1 MKGMRNIALTIL
13 LFCSSI
19 AAWELIVRVFE
30 VPTFIFPA
38 PSKVAMAL
46 WRGFASGLYQKHLA
60 HTLLETVLGFLLG
73 SALGF
78 FLGTAVA
85 LSRYVEYFFYPYI
98 VMFQSLPKVALAPLI
113 VVWFG
118 LGLKSQVLNAAL
130 VAFFPLL
137 VNTMVGL
144 KSTDEDRMNLM
155 RSLAASESQIFW
167 MLRLPNALPFVM
179 AGLDVAMIF
188 ALIGAIVAEF
198 VGARAGLGMLIQ
210 SMNFNMDVSGQFSV
224 LLILSVVGL
233 LLNRCILLIR
243 RRVLFWD
250 PSEKERLE
258 RERIVHMKRTLIA
271 LVLTCFLVA
280 VSCANVLAQTSKLR
294 VGFCSR
300 VISSAAA
307 PFAIATKMG
316 WYKEDGVEVEL
327 AALAGSADCVKTT
340 ATKEIP
346 FSLPS
351 VEPLAAA
358 RTQGIK
364 AKIFY
369 TAYQGNIYGIAVP
382 ADSPI
387 QKITDLKGK
396 THRRHQHGHRR
407 GAGREGSDCNGRDES
422 G

>member
-1 MKGMRNIALTIL
+1 MKSARNIALTIL

-19 AAWELIVRVFE
+19 LAWELIVRVFE

-38 PSKVAMAL
+38 PSQVAIAL
-46 WRGFASGLYQKHLA
+46 WRGFASGLYQKHLS

-78 FLGTAVA
+78 SLGTAVA
-85 LSRYVEYFFYPYI
+85 LNRYVEYFFYPYI

-118 LGLKSQVLNAAL
+118 LGLKSQVINAAL

-137 VNTMVGL
+137 VNTVVGL

-155 RSLAASESQIFW
+155 RSLAASEGQIFW

-224 LLILSVVGL
+224 LLILSIVGL

-243 RRVLFWD
+243 RRILFWD
-250 PSEKERLE
+250 PSEKERLD
-258 RERIVHMKRTLIA
+258 RERITL
-271 LVLTCFLVA
+271 
-280 VSCANVLAQTSKLR
+280 
-294 VGFCSR
+294 
-300 VISSAAA
+300 
-307 PFAIATKMG
+307 
-316 WYKEDGVEVEL
+316 
-327 AALAGSADCVKTT
+327 
-340 ATKEIP
+340 
-346 FSLPS
+346 
-351 VEPLAAA
+351 
-358 RTQGIK
+358 
-364 AKIFY
+364 
-369 TAYQGNIYGIAVP
+369 
-382 ADSPI
+382 
-387 QKITDLKGK
+387 
-396 THRRHQHGHRR
+396 
-407 GAGREGSDCNGRDES
+407 
-422 G
+422 

>member
-1 MKGMRNIALTIL
+1 MKGVRNVALTII

-19 AAWELIVRVFE
+19 LAWELIVRAFE

-38 PSKVAMAL
+38 PSQVAVAL
-46 WRGFASGLYQKHLA
+46 WRGFASGLYQKHLY

-85 LSRYVEYFFYPYI
+85 LNRYVEYFFYPYI

-118 LGLKSQVLNAAL
+118 LGLRSQVVNAAL

-144 KSTDEDRMNLM
+144 KSADEDRLNLM

-167 MLRLPNALPFVM
+167 MLKLPNALPFVM

-243 RRVLFWD
+243 RRILFWD
-250 PSEKERLE
+250 PSEKERLQQ
-258 RERIVHMKRTLIA
+258 ERI
-271 LVLTCFLVA
+271 
-280 VSCANVLAQTSKLR
+280 
-294 VGFCSR
+294 
-300 VISSAAA
+300 
-307 PFAIATKMG
+307 
-316 WYKEDGVEVEL
+316 
-327 AALAGSADCVKTT
+327 
-340 ATKEIP
+340 
-346 FSLPS
+346 SL
-351 VEPLAAA
+351 
-358 RTQGIK
+358 
-364 AKIFY
+364 
-369 TAYQGNIYGIAVP
+369 
-382 ADSPI
+382 
-387 QKITDLKGK
+387 
-396 THRRHQHGHRR
+396 
-407 GAGREGSDCNGRDES
+407 
-422 G
+422 

>member
-1 MKGMRNIALTIL
+1 MKRFWNVALTIL

-19 AAWELIVRVFE
+19 LAWELIVRAFE
-30 VPTFIFPA
+30 IPTFIFPA
-38 PSKVAMAL
+38 PSQVAMAL
-46 WRGFASGLYQKHLA
+46 WRGFASGLYQKHLYY
-60 HTLLETVLGFLLG
+60 TLLETVLGFMLG

-85 LSRYVEYFFYPYI
+85 LNRYVEYFFYPYI

-118 LGLKSQVLNAAL
+118 LGLKSQVINTAL

-144 KSTDEDRMNLM
+144 KSADEDRMNLM
-155 RSLAASESQIFW
+155 RSLAASENQIFW

-224 LLILSVVGL
+224 LLILSIVGL

-258 RERIVHMKRTLIA
+258 RERIA
-271 LVLTCFLVA
+271 L
-280 VSCANVLAQTSKLR
+280 
-294 VGFCSR
+294 
-300 VISSAAA
+300 
-307 PFAIATKMG
+307 
-316 WYKEDGVEVEL
+316 
-327 AALAGSADCVKTT
+327 
-340 ATKEIP
+340 
-346 FSLPS
+346 
-351 VEPLAAA
+351 
-358 RTQGIK
+358 
-364 AKIFY
+364 
-369 TAYQGNIYGIAVP
+369 
-382 ADSPI
+382 
-387 QKITDLKGK
+387 
-396 THRRHQHGHRR
+396 
-407 GAGREGSDCNGRDES
+407 
-422 G
+422 

>member
-1 MKGMRNIALTIL
+1 MKRFWNVALTIL

-19 AAWELIVRVFE
+19 LAWELIVRAFE
-30 VPTFIFPA
+30 IPTFIFPA
-38 PSKVAMAL
+38 PSQVAMAL
-46 WRGFASGLYQKHLA
+46 WRGFASGLYQKHLYY
-60 HTLLETVLGFLLG
+60 TLLETVLGFILG

-85 LSRYVEYFFYPYI
+85 LNRYVEYFFYPYI

-118 LGLKSQVLNAAL
+118 LGLKSQVINTAL

-144 KSTDEDRMNLM
+144 KSADEDRMNLM
-155 RSLAASESQIFW
+155 RSLAASENQIFW

-224 LLILSVVGL
+224 LLILSIVGL

-258 RERIVHMKRTLIA
+258 RERIA
-271 LVLTCFLVA
+271 L
-280 VSCANVLAQTSKLR
+280 
-294 VGFCSR
+294 
-300 VISSAAA
+300 
-307 PFAIATKMG
+307 
-316 WYKEDGVEVEL
+316 
-327 AALAGSADCVKTT
+327 
-340 ATKEIP
+340 
-346 FSLPS
+346 
-351 VEPLAAA
+351 
-358 RTQGIK
+358 
-364 AKIFY
+364 
-369 TAYQGNIYGIAVP
+369 
-382 ADSPI
+382 
-387 QKITDLKGK
+387 
-396 THRRHQHGHRR
+396 
-407 GAGREGSDCNGRDES
+407 
-422 G
+422 